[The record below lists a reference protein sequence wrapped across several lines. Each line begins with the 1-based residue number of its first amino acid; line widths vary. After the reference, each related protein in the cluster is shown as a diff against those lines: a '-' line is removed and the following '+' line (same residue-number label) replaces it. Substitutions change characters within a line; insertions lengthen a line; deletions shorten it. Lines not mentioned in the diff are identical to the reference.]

1 MLPAEEG
8 GHGRGIETEQD
19 GPEAQNILSVLR
31 EEIGENRGP
40 DGSQGMLPGV
50 RRELGPGLGGWQT
63 WQDDLRKAMRQ
74 YPPSNRVERE
84 GMAALPPLG
93 GGMAEREANVR
104 NEESPG
110 YGRDPTPRSLP
121 LVRVEQDVD
130 LEDRETPFPMDIVE
144 WGSSEG
150 GDELRVEPSATGR
163 QQEGY
168 PSSNPEPRAG
178 NRRATGSGTPAAHRR
193 EELALLGATR
203 RQAVRFL
210 GRCRAGPPHW

>member
-1 MLPAEEG
+1 MC
-8 GHGRGIETEQD
+8 
-19 GPEAQNILSVLR
+19 S

-74 YPPSNRVERE
+74 YPHSNRVERE

-210 GRCRAGPPHW
+210 GR